1 MQDERDI
8 YEWKSSKMMEYH
20 ERQIQKPYR
29 STILFEEFLK
39 ENTCLDNRKII
50 DIACGAGGTTRYLA
64 DNHKS
69 SKFVGMDFN
78 EEFGVYFS
86 RAGGGKHNTAFEV
99 GNLYEMNPK
108 WRNNFDGALCLQTLS
123 WLPEYKDA
131 LRNICDLNTNWI
143 ALSLLGYEGKIN
155 FNISVEN
162 YESLT
167 PEGDF
172 THSWYNIYS
181 LPLMKEFLNEQGFSK
196 FIYKEFE
203 IDIDLPKRES
213 MDMGTY
219 TIMTAEKKRLQV
231 SGALMMPWYFIYAER

>member
-8 YEWKSSKMMEYH
+8 YEWKSSKMMNYH

-29 STILFEEFLK
+29 STVLFEEFLK
-39 ENTCLDNRKII
+39 ENTCLDHKKII
-50 DIACGAGGTTRYLA
+50 DIACGAGGATRYLA
-64 DNHKS
+64 DRHKS
-69 SKFVGMDFN
+69 SKFVGMDFD
-78 EEFGVYFS
+78 EKFGDYFPEGENS
-86 RAGGGKHNTAFEV
+86 VFEA
-99 GNLYEMNPK
+99 GNLYEMNPD

-123 WLPEYKDA
+123 WLPEYEDA
-131 LRNICDLNTNWI
+131 LKNICDLNTDWI
-143 ALSLLGYEGKIN
+143 ALSLLGYEGKIH

-167 PEGDF
+167 PDGNF

-181 LPLMKEFLNEQGFSK
+181 LPLMKDFLYGLGFPK
-196 FIYKEFE
+196 FVYKNFE
-203 IDIDLPKRES
+203 IDIDLPKPES

-219 TIMTAEKKRLQV
+219 TIMTAEQKRLQV